1 MQQVIQLTPEDDAAS
16 IRAKIDAAELSHLVL
31 VVPRGCIALETE
43 HGVRML
49 RRAADDA
56 GAQVAVVA
64 HDEDVRDRA
73 EQFGMPSFSSI
84 AQAQRT
90 HWRMK
95 PQNPDGVQS
104 MLNPP
109 PPENVSRGTIDPT
122 ELIKRWWGTLIVI
135 VAACMLLCM
144 ASVLVVPAANVHIV
158 PSSVAL
164 TMTSDVLL
172 DASLTQ
178 VSTGLNAI
186 PGQRIF
192 KEISTSG
199 QLKTTTTKNL
209 PDARASGTVV
219 FTNLTSEQVTIPPN
233 TVLKTST
240 GVPVRFTTVTTA
252 TVPAGANSHVEAQ
265 INAVDPGPSGNVNA
279 LAINNI
285 EGSLN
290 LQVRV
295 INLKPTVSG
304 TVHPVRV
311 VTQDDE
317 KKLQAQVM
325 RQLTQLGAAELQKGL
340 SPTEFI
346 APDSIQINPDS
357 IAFDHVVDDPAD
369 ALNLRIAA
377 TAFGMGVDR
386 NDLVSVAGMV
396 LQKQVQPGY
405 ALLPNGVQVDPQPGG
420 KYNGVLFK
428 LPYHAVGYT
437 TPQIDASRVA
447 SALQGKSIDD
457 AKTYLSS
464 AINLA
469 QPPEINVT
477 PPGWFRMPWFA
488 FRIAVFA
495 EPPPVV
501 QP

>member
-16 IRAKIDAAELSHLVL
+16 IRAKIDAAALSHLVL
-31 VVPRGCIALETE
+31 VVPRGCIALETAS
-43 HGVRML
+43 GIRLL

-90 HWRMK
+90 RWRMQ
-95 PQNPDGVQS
+95 PLNPDAVQS
-104 MLNPP
+104 ILNPP
-109 PPENVSRGTIDPT
+109 APESVSRSAINPT
-122 ELIKRWWGTLIVI
+122 EWVKRWWGTIVVI
-135 VAACMLLCM
+135 VAACMLLCIV
-144 ASVLVVPAANVHIV
+144 SVLVVPAANVRIV

-164 TMTSDVLL
+164 TMTTDVLL
-172 DASLTQ
+172 DASLSQ

-186 PGQRIF
+186 PGRRIL
-192 KEISTSG
+192 KEISGSG

-219 FTNLTSEQVTIPPN
+219 FTNLTSEEVTIPPN

-240 GVPVRFTTVTTA
+240 GVPIRFTTVTTA
-252 TVPAGANSHVEAQ
+252 TVPAGVNSRVEAQ
-265 INAVDPGPSGNVNA
+265 IVAADPGPSGNVNE

-317 KKLQAQVM
+317 KKLQAQVVQ
-325 RQLTQLGAAELQKGL
+325 QLTQLGTAELQKDLGA
-340 SPTEFI
+340 TEFI
-346 APDSIQINPDS
+346 APDSVQINPDS
-357 IAFDHVVDDPAD
+357 VVFDHVVDDPAD
-369 ALNLRIAA
+369 VLNLRITA

-386 NDLVSVAGMV
+386 NNLLTIARTA
-396 LQKQVQPGY
+396 LQKQVPPGY
-405 ALLPNGVQVDPQPGG
+405 TLLPNGVQVDALPGG
-420 KYNGVLFK
+420 KYNGVLLK
-428 LPYHAVGYT
+428 MPYRAVGYT
-437 TPQIDASRVA
+437 TPQIDSGKVA
-447 SALQGKSIDD
+447 NALQGKSIGD
-457 AKTYLSS
+457 AKAYLSS

-469 QPPEINVT
+469 QPPEVNVT

-488 FRIAVFA
+488 FRIAVFV

-501 QP
+501 QK

>member
-1 MQQVIQLTPEDDAAS
+1 MQQVIQLVPEDDAAS
-16 IRAKIDAAELSHLVL
+16 IRAKIDSAELSYLVL
-31 VVPRGCIALETE
+31 VVPRGCVALETE
-43 HGVRML
+43 RGIRML

-64 HDEDVRDRA
+64 HDEDVRDLA

-90 HWRMK
+90 RWRMQ
-95 PQNPDGVQS
+95 PLDPDGVQS
-104 MLNPP
+104 VLNPP
-109 PPENVSRGTIDPT
+109 PPEGISRGAIDMT
-122 ELIKRWWGTLIVI
+122 ELVKRWWGTFVVI
-135 VAACMLLCM
+135 VAACMVLCIVSALL
-144 ASVLVVPAANVHIV
+144 VPAANVRIV

-164 TMTSDVLL
+164 TMSTDVLL
-172 DASLTQ
+172 DASLSQ

-186 PGQRIF
+186 PGRRIL
-192 KEISTSG
+192 KEISGSG
-199 QLKTTTTKNL
+199 QLKTTTAENL

-219 FTNLTSEQVTIPPN
+219 FTNLTSEEVTIPPN

-252 TVPAGANSHVEAQ
+252 TVPAGVNSRVEAQ
-265 INAVDPGPSGNVNA
+265 IVAADPGPGGNVKE

-311 VTQDDE
+311 VTENDE

-325 RQLTQLGAAELQKGL
+325 QQLMQLGMTELQKDLG
-340 SPTEFI
+340 PTEFI
-346 APDSIQINPDS
+346 APDSVQINPDS

-369 ALNLRIAA
+369 VLNLRITA

-386 NDLVSVAGMV
+386 NNLLSIARTA
-396 LQKQVQPGY
+396 LEKQVQPGY
-405 ALLPNGVQVDPQPGG
+405 ALLPNGVQVDAQPGG
-420 KYNGVLFK
+420 KYNGVLLK
-428 LPYHAVGYT
+428 MPYRAVGYT
-437 TPQIDASRVA
+437 TPQIDAGKVA
-447 SALQGKSIDD
+447 NALQGKSIDA
-457 AKTYLSS
+457 AKAYLSS

-488 FRIAVFA
+488 FRIAVFV

>member
-1 MQQVIQLTPEDDAAS
+1 MQQVIQLAPEDDAAS
-16 IRAKIDAAELSHLVL
+16 IRAKIDSAELSYLVL
-31 VVPRGCIALETE
+31 VVPRSCIALETE
-43 HGVRML
+43 RGVRML

-64 HDEDVRDRA
+64 HEEDMRDRA
-73 EQFGMPSFSSI
+73 EQFGMPSFNSI

-90 HWRMK
+90 HWRMR
-95 PQNPDGVQS
+95 PLEPDGVQGI
-104 MLNPP
+104 LNPP
-109 PPENVSRGTIDPT
+109 PPEQASRGAINLT
-122 ELIKRWWGTLIVI
+122 ELVKRWWGTLVVI
-135 VAACMLLCM
+135 VAACMLLCIV
-144 ASVLVVPAANVHIV
+144 STLFVPAANVRII

-164 TMTSDVLL
+164 SMTTDVLL
-172 DASLTQ
+172 DASLSQ

-186 PGQRIF
+186 PGRRIL
-192 KEISTSG
+192 KEISGSG
-199 QLKTTTTKNL
+199 QLKTTTTENL

-219 FTNLTSEQVTIPPN
+219 FTNLTSEEVTIPPN

-252 TVPAGANSHVEAQ
+252 TVPAGVNSRVEAQ
-265 INAVDPGPSGNVNA
+265 ITAADPGPSGNVKE
-279 LAINNI
+279 LAINSI

-295 INLKPTVSG
+295 INLQPTVSG

-311 VTQDDE
+311 VTENDE

-325 RQLTQLGAAELQKGL
+325 QQLTQLGMAELEKGL
-340 SPTEFI
+340 GPTEFI
-346 APDSIQINPDS
+346 APDSVQINPDS
-357 IAFDHVVDDPAD
+357 IVFDHVVDDPAD
-369 ALNLRIAA
+369 VLNLRITA

-386 NDLVSVAGMV
+386 NNLLSIARTA

-405 ALLPNGVQVDPQPGG
+405 TLLPNGVQVDAQPGG
-420 KYNGVLFK
+420 KYNGVLLK
-428 LPYHAVGYT
+428 MPYRALGYT
-437 TPQIDASRVA
+437 TPQIDTGKVA
-447 SALQGKSIDD
+447 NALQGKSIDD
-457 AKTYLSS
+457 AKAYLSS

-488 FRIAVFA
+488 FRIAVFV

-501 QP
+501 QQ

>member
-1 MQQVIQLTPEDDAAS
+1 MHQVIQLTPEDDAAS

-31 VVPRGCIALETE
+31 VVPRGCVALETE
-43 HGVRML
+43 RGIRML

-73 EQFGMPSFSSI
+73 GRFGMPSFGSI
-84 AQAQRT
+84 VQAQRT
-90 HWRMK
+90 HWRMQ
-95 PQNPDGVQS
+95 PLNLDSVQS
-104 MLNPP
+104 ILNPP
-109 PPENVSRGTIDPT
+109 LPENVARGAINPV
-122 ELIKRWWGTLIVI
+122 ELVKRWWGTLVVI
-135 VAACMLLCM
+135 VAACMLLCI
-144 ASVLVVPAANVHIV
+144 ASALVVPAANVRIV

-164 TMTSDVLL
+164 TMTTDVLL
-172 DASLTQ
+172 DASLSQ
-178 VSTGLNAI
+178 VSTGLNAV
-186 PGQRIF
+186 PGRRILQ
-192 KEISTSG
+192 EISGSG

-219 FTNLTSEQVTIPPN
+219 FTNLTSEEVTIPPN

-240 GVPVRFTTVTTA
+240 GVPIRFTTVTTA
-252 TVPAGANSHVEAQ
+252 TVPAGANSRIEAP
-265 INAVDPGPSGNVNA
+265 IVAADPGPSGNVKE

-311 VTQDDE
+311 VTEDDE

-325 RQLTQLGAAELQKGL
+325 QQLTQLGMAELQKDLG
-340 SPTEFI
+340 PNEFI

-357 IAFDHVVDDPAD
+357 VAFDHVVDDPAD
-369 ALNLRIAA
+369 VLNLRITA

-386 NDLVSVAGMV
+386 NHLLSIARTA
-396 LQKQVQPGY
+396 LQKQLQPGY

-428 LPYHAVGYT
+428 LPYRAVGYT
-437 TPQIDASRVA
+437 TPHIDTGKVA
-447 SALQGKSIDD
+447 RALQGRSIDD
-457 AKTYLSS
+457 AKAYLSS
-464 AINLA
+464 AINLT

-501 QP
+501 QK